1 MEGEGRQDAQGY
13 PKCGGVELT
22 TFIRSVVEQVA
33 LGRTVKHRLDIAPG
47 TLLADREGHGE
58 VVLKQ
63 RLRDALAR
71 LNPDLPTEAMEDT
84 FAVSRKLRAPR

>member
-1 MEGEGRQDAQGY
+1 MKQGFTQSI
-13 PKCGGVELT
+13 VE
-22 TFIRSVVEQVA
+22 EAA
-33 LGRTVKHRLDIAPG
+33 LSWTVKHGPDIALG

-71 LNPDLPTEAMEDT
+71 LNSDLPTEAREDA
-84 FAVSRKLRAPR
+84 FIVSHKPRAPC